1 MSRKKNITE
10 VAATLFA
17 SRGYH
22 ATSIQ
27 DLSEELGLGKGSLY
41 YHIGSKDELLF
52 WVHEQFI
59 NPLLEQTEEILSRD
73 LPPGETL
80 RAISHNLMRVIS
92 EYLPFVTVF
101 YQDHRALSDGR
112 REQILEKQNAFERHI
127 DSVLQ
132 RGVDQ
137 GLFRPLDL
145 TITRLAFL
153 GMHNHAYHWL
163 HPDGRVGPDEIADI
177 FCSLFLQGIENYPAA

>member
-1 MSRKKNITE
+1 MSRKKNITD
-10 VAATLFA
+10 VAANLFA

-59 NPLLEQTEEILSRD
+59 NPLLKETEEILARG
-73 LPPGETL
+73 LPPAETL
-80 RAISHNLMRVIS
+80 RAISHNLMRVIT

-112 REQILEKQNAFERHI
+112 REQILEKQDSFERII

-132 RGVDQ
+132 RGIDE
-137 GLFRPLDL
+137 GTFLALDVPV
-145 TITRLAFL
+145 TRLAFL

-163 HPDGRVGPDEIADI
+163 HPDGRVKPEEIADI
-177 FCSLFLQGIENYPAA
+177 FCALFLQGIEKR